1 MVSPLS
7 LHFVTLIKAD
17 MEDVLLLPHEEYQ
30 GENLE
35 GNVYASGR
43 LDLDASDRASV
54 ILAKQIASNGLADGI
69 RHDLTAHQV
78 STKDGKFNLN
88 TFVAKDLDSIAFKFS
103 QNRHVTLYRHCLL
116 YVCEEM
122 DVNDESLDIDSDSIR
137 AFAWPLFFFVRP
149 YYFHYLQ
156 SSLPE
161 KNTHATMKYIQHM
174 MSDSEPNC
182 FSLPANPLVL
192 NSFVVR

>member
-1 MVSPLS
+1 
-7 LHFVTLIKAD
+7 
-17 MEDVLLLPHEEYQ
+17 MEGILLLPHEEQQ
-30 GENLE
+30 GAILE
-35 GNVYASGR
+35 ENVYALGR
-43 LDLDASDRASV
+43 LDLNAFDTSSV

-78 STKDGKFNLN
+78 GTKDGKFNLN
-88 TFVAKDLDSIAFKFS
+88 TFVVKDLDSIAFKFS

-122 DVNDESLDIDSDSIR
+122 NDGSDIDSEANR
-137 AFAWPLFFFVRP
+137 AFAWPLFFFIRP

-161 KNTHATMKYIQHM
+161 NNTHAAMKYIQHM
-174 MSDSEPNC
+174 MSDSEPHC
-182 FSLPANPLVL
+182 FPLPANPLVL